1 VVRTSTPGGDGKER
15 GRVRGAMR
23 RVSGRDDLDQ
33 AMRARFDP
41 YSYESNWKTLRW
53 LIAFLGVWTVLSL
66 ALAFN
71 DNQTASY
78 LEELSDTGLTTPP
91 PGDIFPATVI
101 AYSKFEGI
109 RCDSVE
115 EVVTF
120 TEPCQRVVDAQ
131 RGFNSR
137 KDRGNLMFA
146 GLIVALIVI
155 SFPFSTVIHRASRN
169 LPTLKSSGQRFSP
182 DSSVIWFFVPI
193 VNIVRPAQAIMELFK
208 ASDPSASVNETEDW
222 KRTGKIPAIA
232 YIWALAWG
240 AAFIFNPILVQ
251 RVFFPP
257 GGTIEGTIS
266 TLQTTVWS
274 DAILGVAGLF
284 AILMVTALH
293 LRQEARH
300 AKVGQFVYTPPPPEL
315 DLIQQAREERK
326 SKPTPRLGGRVGKS
340 RADIR
345 TSGRERDE

>member
-1 VVRTSTPGGDGKER
+1 MVRTSTPNDGKKR
-15 GRVRGAMR
+15 GRVGGAWR
-23 RVSGRDDLDQ
+23 RVSGREDLDQ
-33 AMRARFDP
+33 SMRARFDP

-53 LIAFLGVWTVLSL
+53 LIALLGVWIALSW

-78 LEELSDTGLTTPP
+78 LEELSDMGMTTTP
-91 PGDIFPATVI
+91 PGDIFPATVVE
-101 AYSKFEGI
+101 YSKVEGI
-109 RCDSVE
+109 ACDSVE

-120 TEPCQRVVDAQ
+120 TEPCQRVVDIQ
-131 RGFNSR
+131 REFNSR

-146 GLIVALIVI
+146 GLIVLLII
-155 SFPFSTVIHRASRN
+155 IAFPFSTVIHRASRN
-169 LPTLKSSGQRFSP
+169 LPTLKSSGQRNSP
-182 DSSVIWFFVPI
+182 DSAVIWFFVPI
-193 VNIVRPAQAIMELFK
+193 VNIVKPARSIMELFK
-208 ASDPSASVNETEDW
+208 GSDPSASVNETEDW

-257 GGTIEGTIS
+257 GDTIEGAIS

-326 SKPTPRLGGRVGKS
+326 SKSTPRLGGRVGKS

>member
-1 VVRTSTPGGDGKER
+1 
-15 GRVRGAMR
+15 M
-23 RVSGRDDLDQ
+23 
-33 AMRARFDP
+33 
-41 YSYESNWKTLRW
+41 
-53 LIAFLGVWTVLSL
+53 
-66 ALAFN
+66 
-71 DNQTASY
+71 
-78 LEELSDTGLTTPP
+78 
-91 PGDIFPATVI
+91 
-101 AYSKFEGI
+101 
-109 RCDSVE
+109 E

-120 TEPCQRVVDAQ
+120 TEPCQRVVDIQ
-131 RGFNSR
+131 REFNSR

-146 GLIVALIVI
+146 GLIVLLII
-155 SFPFSTVIHRASRN
+155 IAFPFSTVIHRASRN
-169 LPTLKSSGQRFSP
+169 LPTLKSSGQRYSP
-182 DSSVIWFFVPI
+182 DSAVIWFFVPI
-193 VNIVRPAQAIMELFK
+193 VNIVKPARSIMELFK
-208 ASDPSASVNETEDW
+208 GSDPSASVNETEDW

-257 GGTIEGTIS
+257 GDTIEGAIS